1 MALITRYALPL
12 AVLAAQGI
20 LSGGVICFY
29 GADLDQDKAKD
40 TAKDLV
46 MAAVGGGAKGSVGS
60 DISAANIF
68 NSMKTAAGSCYN
80 AATGKFDCV
89 DGVLLIYIS
98 AHGDATTDGK
108 DTGIANMANPGPT
121 TLSELTTSIA
131 GAIPECCTVIFAIDA
146 CFTEAWYNNSIA
158 AADGEVNP
166 NNPFGALNWMV
177 VTPSGAGRCFGTP
190 VGSALKK
197 AFGTER
203 SVSELS
209 EFLGSQEGVRTSW
222 SSDEEHNRRFL
233 LSPEPASVWLG
244 LIGLAV
250 ILVLRSWLAPQRRR
264 RS

>member
-1 MALITRYALPL
+1 MAFIPRYAIPL
-12 AVLAAQGI
+12 VTLAAQSV
-20 LSGGVICFY
+20 LWGGVICFY

-46 MAAVGGGAKGSVGS
+46 TAAVGGGARGSVGS

-68 NSMKTAAGSCYN
+68 DSMKTAAGSCYN
-80 AATGKFDCV
+80 AATGKFDCA

-98 AHGDATTDGK
+98 SHGDATADGK
-108 DTGIANMANPGPT
+108 DTVIGNLNNPGNT
-121 TLSELTTSIA
+121 TLSELTGSIA

-158 AADGEVNP
+158 AADGVNP

-177 VTPSGAGRCFGTP
+177 ATPSGAGRCFGTP

-203 SVSELS
+203 TVEGLAD
-209 EFLGSQEGVRTSW
+209 FLGEQEGVRTSW
-222 SSDEEHNRRFL
+222 SSDEEHNRPFM
-233 LSPEPASVWLG
+233 LSPEPTSIWLG

-250 ILVLRSWLAPQRRR
+250 LLVLRSHYLPHD
-264 RS
+264 